1 MPFLRHDGV
10 EEAGPMLRR
19 DVRSI
24 FAVMVASTLL
34 SPARAQAD
42 SVRALPRASFDGS
55 RLHPYVNAWRYD
67 VTLPDGSVHP
77 QGVWTDQLLKTTRD
91 GRDVFVRAQ
100 GTVFVNGTTAAVLN
114 VFDPKTLMPISD
126 EQTLKG
132 GGLQKRS
139 FDKGGIEA
147 RRTDSAGAAEKVTV
161 TPATGALYDYYGGMY
176 ALLLATAPLKE
187 GYQASFSSIDEFEDK
202 PIEVEFKVLGR
213 EEAPAGAR
221 GSIETWKVASS
232 RPGQY
237 DLVAWVTDQPPYV
250 IRLNILTPDKRLY
263 DWTMI

>member
-1 MPFLRHDGV
+1 MRFLRHDGV
-10 EEAGPMLRR
+10 EEARPMLRR

-34 SPARAQAD
+34 SPAQAQAD

-77 QGVWTDQLLKTTRD
+77 QGVWTDQLLKTTRG

-100 GTVFVNGTTAAVLN
+100 GTVFVNGTTSAVLN

-132 GGLQKRS
+132 GSSEALVRQRRNRGAPYRQCRRGREGDGHARGRS
-139 FDKGGIEA
+139 ALRLLWWNVCAAA
-147 RRTDSAGAAEKVTV
+147 RHRAAE
-161 TPATGALYDYYGGMY
+161 GRLSRE
-176 ALLLATAPLKE
+176 LL
-187 GYQASFSSIDEFEDK
+187 I
-202 PIEVEFKVLGR
+202 
-213 EEAPAGAR
+213 
-221 GSIETWKVASS
+221 
-232 RPGQY
+232 
-237 DLVAWVTDQPPYV
+237 
-250 IRLNILTPDKRLY
+250 
-263 DWTMI
+263 